1 MGQKISKKSPREKG
15 SGKVP
20 ADIPQDSPLGIK
32 LANWNIDPD
41 TENKDQVKMIQ
52 YCMIEW
58 TKEPIRP
65 DHLYWPRYGPF
76 EGWICQASNLYVNS
90 KESSSPEESEYAS
103 CWKGEIWP
111 KGVSTFKISEI
122 SREEKE
128 KRWDPLEVLPPPYP
142 LPPTNPP
149 SPGKELTP
157 SARGRSDRARRL
169 RRKTSVKVKE
179 SEDQDTVQ
187 ETPGVSLFPLR
198 EAPLGGAQGG
208 IGFVNVPLT
217 STEVRNFKKELK
229 GLLEDPI
236 GLSEQLDQFLG
247 PNVYTWEEMQSIIS
261 IIFSPKEQQMIRTAG
276 MRIWER
282 ENQQG
287 PPGDQK
293 MPIVQP
299 NWNQNDVEGCRN
311 MSDYR
316 NLIIKGIKEAAP
328 RGQNVTKAF
337 DGQQGREETPTEW
350 LERLRGN
357 MSQYSGTDPESPAGQ
372 TLLRVQFVTRAW
384 PDIRRKLEKLEDWQD
399 RGLNELLRE
408 AQKVYVR
415 RDEEKAKAKA
425 KIMVA
430 TMREGNIQ
438 KNPRVMGGVGRH
450 PERREE
456 TFRRNQIPPR
466 RGPSGTEKRNEGSG
480 CFYCGKLGHF
490 KKECPQRDKDQKM
503 FRDTED

>member
-1 MGQKISKKSPREKG
+1 M
-15 SGKVP
+15 P

-41 TENKDQVKMIQ
+41 TKNKDKVKMIQ
-52 YCMIEW
+52 YYMIEW
-58 TKEPIRP
+58 TKEPIRA
-65 DHLYWPRYGPF
+65 DHLYWPRYGSF
-76 EGWICQASNLYVNS
+76 QGWMCQALDLYVNF
-90 KESSSPEESEYAS
+90 KESFSPEESEYAS

-128 KRWDPLEVLPPPYP
+128 KQWDPLEVLPPPYR
-142 LPPTNPP
+142 LPPTAPP

-157 SARGRSDRARRL
+157 SARRRSDRSQRLIEKVSLTNSPRL

-198 EAPLGGAQGG
+198 EVPLGGAQGG

-217 STEVRNFKKELK
+217 PTEVRNFKKELK

-236 GLSEQLDQFLG
+236 GLSEKLDQFLG
-247 PNVYTWEEMQSIIS
+247 PNIYTWEEMQSIIS
-261 IIFSPKEQQMIRTAG
+261 IIFSPEERQMIRTAG

-293 MPIVQP
+293 MPIVHP
-299 NWNQNDVEGCRN
+299 NWNQNDVEGRRN

-316 NLIIKGIKEAAP
+316 NLIIKGLKEAAP
-328 RGQNVTKAF
+328 RGQNVTEAF

-350 LERLRGN
+350 PETLRPD
-357 MSQYSGTDPESPAGQ
+357 MRQCSGRDSESPAGQ
-372 TLLRVQFVTRAW
+372 TLLRVPFVTHAW
-384 PDIRRKLEKLEDWQD
+384 PDIRRKLRET
-399 RGLNELLRE
+399 RGL
-408 AQKVYVR
+408 A
-415 RDEEKAKAKA
+415 
-425 KIMVA
+425 
-430 TMREGNIQ
+430 GS
-438 KNPRVMGGVGRH
+438 G
-450 PERREE
+450 PER
-456 TFRRNQIPPR
+456 II
-466 RGPSGTEKRNEGSG
+466 EGSSESI
-480 CFYCGKLGHF
+480 CTK
-490 KKECPQRDKDQKM
+490 R
-503 FRDTED
+503 